1 MEALRMGAE
10 RDGADAGPGLRLAA
24 ELEPTAHV
32 HDGEAEYRVEIEAPG
47 LGEHDL
53 HVEVVDR
60 LLRVSG
66 PDLRKPGAGA
76 TFEFLLRLP
85 ESADAAALHASFTDG
100 ILVVAAPKRHE
111 ASRPVE
117 IDDDSS

>member
-1 MEALRMGAE
+1 MTRSPEQ
-10 RDGADAGPGLRLAA
+10 DPGIRLAA
-24 ELEPTAHV
+24 ELEPTARV
-32 HDGEAEYRVEIEAPG
+32 RDGETEYRVEVEAPG

-66 PDLRKPGAGA
+66 PDLRKPGSDS

-85 ESADAAALHASFTDG
+85 ESADAGSLHASFTDG
-100 ILVVAAPKRHE
+100 ILVVSAPKRHE
-111 ASRPVE
+111 ASRLVE
-117 IDDDSS
+117 IDDDDDR

>member
-1 MEALRMGAE
+1 VSQ
-10 RDGADAGPGLRLAA
+10 GADASGLRLAA
-24 ELEPTAHV
+24 ELEPTARV
-32 HDGEAEYRVEIEAPG
+32 HDREAEYRVEIEAPG
-47 LGEHDL
+47 LGEQDL

-60 LLRVSG
+60 LLRVTG

-111 ASRPVE
+111 DSRPVE
-117 IDDDSS
+117 IDDDHS

>member
-1 MEALRMGAE
+1 VTRRPEH
-10 RDGADAGPGLRLAA
+10 DPGLRLAA

-32 HDGEAEYRVEIEAPG
+32 HDGETEYRVEVEAPG

-60 LLRVSG
+60 MLRVSG

-85 ESADAAALHASFTDG
+85 ESADASSLHASFTDG
-100 ILVVAAPKRHE
+100 VLTVSAPKRHGDP
-111 ASRPVE
+111 RPVE
-117 IDDDSS
+117 IDDDGR

>member
-1 MEALRMGAE
+1 MT
-10 RDGADAGPGLRLAA
+10 DGREQEPGLRLAA
-24 ELEPTAHV
+24 ELEPTARV
-32 HDGEAEYRVEIEAPG
+32 RDGKTEYRVEVEAPG

-66 PDLRKPGAGA
+66 PDLRKPGSES

-85 ESADAAALHASFTDG
+85 ESADAGA
-100 ILVVAAPKRHE
+100 
-111 ASRPVE
+111 
-117 IDDDSS
+117 

>member
-1 MEALRMGAE
+1 MT
-10 RDGADAGPGLRLAA
+10 DGREQETGLRLAA
-24 ELEPTAHV
+24 ELEPTARV
-32 HDGEAEYRVEIEAPG
+32 RDGETEYRVEVEAPG

-66 PDLRKPGAGA
+66 PDLRKPGSDS

-85 ESADAAALHASFTDG
+85 ESADTAALHASFADG
-100 ILVVAAPKRHE
+100 ILVVSAPKRHE

-117 IDDDSS
+117 IDDDHDS

>member
-1 MEALRMGAE
+1 MTR
-10 RDGADAGPGLRLAA
+10 RDSDPGLRLAA
-24 ELEPTAHV
+24 ELEPTARV
-32 HDGEAEYRVEIEAPG
+32 HDGETEYRVEVEAPG

-60 LLRVSG
+60 MLRVSG

-85 ESADAAALHASFTDG
+85 ESADASSLHASFTEG
-100 ILVVAAPKRHE
+100 VLTVFTPKRHGDP
-111 ASRPVE
+111 RPVE
-117 IDDDSS
+117 IDDGLPQRSPRR